1 MLQVLVLW
9 WWFGHDLFLEVPGAI
24 GDDEDDPNYS
34 ASCGRDDF
42 KRKLLVL

>member
-9 WWFGHDLFLEVPGAI
+9 LGHDLFLEVPGAI
-24 GDDEDDPNYS
+24 GDDEDDPIYS
-34 ASCGRDDF
+34 DSCGRDDF